1 MLSRRNIRVKVMQ
14 SLYTLDRNTELT
26 FDNVLKNYRVSLEQS
41 FDLYLFTLK
50 FFYDV
55 LQHAITDETTR
66 HSKHLPSSEDQQF
79 KAVIVNNPLITSLKD
94 NHFFQTKYRSSKH
107 TAIDE
112 DIIRRIYYDFAKKKE
127 YLAYATSENLTNEDH
142 CKMLLLAYKHFT
154 NNETFTEIL
163 DDNFGN
169 WTDDKSLIIGTLKKT
184 IRDLPV
190 EGDLFK
196 KYLPS
201 TETTDE
207 FGIRL
212 LNNVRKENTELEA
225 IIHPTLKNWDA
236 DRVAVLDM
244 ILLKMA
250 VSELMIFPSIP
261 KKVTLN
267 EYLDLSKLYSTDK
280 SKDFINGILD
290 RLMKELSKTGKIVK
304 TGRGLID

>member
-14 SLYTLDRNTELT
+14 SLYALDRDAELT
-26 FDNVLKNYRVSLEQS
+26 FDKVLKNYRVSLEQS

-55 LQHAITDETTR
+55 LQHALTDEFAR
-66 HSKHLPSSEDQQF
+66 HSKHLPSADDRKF
-79 KAVIVNNPLITSLKD
+79 RALIVNNPLISSLKE
-94 NHFFQTKYRSSKH
+94 NHFFQVKYRSSKL
-107 TAIDE
+107 ASIDQ

-127 YLAYATSENLTNEDH
+127 YLEYATSQNLRQEDH
-142 CKMLLLAYKHFT
+142 SNMLLMAYKHFN

-169 WTDDKSLIIGTLKKT
+169 WTDDKSLIIGTIKKT

-190 EGDLFK
+190 EGDLFQ
-196 KYLPS
+196 KYVPS
-201 TETTDE
+201 TETTDD
-207 FGIRL
+207 FGIEL
-212 LNNVRKENTELEA
+212 LNNVRKKNTELEE

-250 VSELMIFPSIP
+250 VSELVIFPSIP

-280 SKDFINGILD
+280 SKEFLNGILD
-290 RLMKELSKTGKIVK
+290 RLMKELSKSGKIVK
-304 TGRGLID
+304 TGRGLNE

>member
-1 MLSRRNIRVKVMQ
+1 MQ
-14 SLYTLDRNTELT
+14 SLYTLDRDAELT

-41 FDLYLFTLK
+41 FDLYLFTFK

-55 LQHAITDETTR
+55 LQHAQKEESTR
-66 HSKHLPSSEDQQF
+66 HSKHLPSDQDRNF
-79 KAVIVNNPLITSLKD
+79 KAHIINNPLVASLKD
-94 NHFFQTKYRSSKH
+94 NHFFQAKYRSSKYP
-107 TAIDE
+107 AIDE
-112 DIIRRIYYDFAKKKE
+112 DIIRRIYYDFAKQE
-127 YLAYATSENLTNEDH
+127 DYLDYATAESHKNEVH
-142 CKMLLLAYKHFT
+142 CNMLLKAYKHCT
-154 NNETFTEIL
+154 NNETFTELL

-169 WTDDKSLIIGTLKKT
+169 WSDDKSLIIGTVKKT

-196 KYLPS
+196 KYIPTS
-201 TETTDE
+201 ETTDE
-207 FGIRL
+207 FGIQL
-212 LNNVRKENTELEA
+212 LNNVRKQNTELEE

-236 DRVAVLDM
+236 ERVAVLDM
-244 ILLKMA
+244 IILKMA

-290 RLMKELSKTGKIVK
+290 RLMKELSKSGKIVK
-304 TGRGLID
+304 TGRGLNE

>member
-1 MLSRRNIRVKVMQ
+1 MQ
-14 SLYTLDRNTELT
+14 SLYALDRDSELT

-41 FDLYLFTLK
+41 FDLYLFTFK

-55 LQHAITDETTR
+55 LQHASTDESTR
-66 HSKHLPSSEDQQF
+66 HSKHLPSEKDRKF
-79 KAVIVNNPLITSLKD
+79 RAHIINNPLISSLKD
-94 NHFFQTKYRSSKH
+94 NHYFQSKYRSSKY
-107 TAIDE
+107 ASIDE
-112 DIIRRIYYDFAKKKE
+112 DIIRRIYYDFAKKEE
-127 YLAYATSENLTNEDH
+127 YLAYATSENLKHEDH
-142 CKMLLLAYKHFT
+142 SNMLLMAYKHFN

-196 KYLPS
+196 KYVPAI
-201 TETTDE
+201 ETTDD
-207 FGIRL
+207 FGIQL
-212 LNNVRKENTELEA
+212 LNNVRKQNSELEE

-236 DRVAVLDM
+236 GRVAVLDM

-250 VSELMIFPSIP
+250 VSELMIFSSIP

-280 SKDFINGILD
+280 SKEFINGILD
-290 RLMKELSKTGKIVK
+290 RLMKELSKSGKIVK
-304 TGRGLID
+304 TGRGLNE